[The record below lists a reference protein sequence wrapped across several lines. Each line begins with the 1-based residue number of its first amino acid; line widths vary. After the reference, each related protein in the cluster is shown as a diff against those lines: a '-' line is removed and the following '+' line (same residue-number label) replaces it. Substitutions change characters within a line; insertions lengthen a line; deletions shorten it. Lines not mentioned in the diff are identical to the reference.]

1 MIINQ
6 FLTSDIPRRFNK
18 DFLHERQKRIVTVSG
33 ITKLIFAG
41 LDKAGKTTIFKATM
55 EEMDA
60 NELKNLAPT
69 KAIERHSTNYLDQD
83 FSVWDMGGQI
93 NYRESYLSKPE
104 VFNQTKGMIF
114 VIDIQDIDRLEESYK
129 YFVDILSILKNVDPA
144 PKLYVLFHKYD
155 PEIAGRLKSHF
166 YKAARLFRKADKLTP
181 QKFKFYLT
189 SIYSNSIDLAVK
201 RILFENFEDFEE
213 PSQKLAM
220 KQTQGLADSSSVP
233 QTGGTPPATAKTPP
247 PTTTVTETTSVP
259 QPTTAASASLAQSS
273 KPPAPPPASPKVPPA
288 TIAPEP
294 KTKPVLPPLPEKKG
308 ASSILE
314 ELASEKAAIEA
325 IPSAKKG
332 SIVQTKTAPPVIDE
346 PAEKTDEE
354 ILVDATPTSLFDL
367 SDGIVEKLTEVVAKR
382 MTESEEIVAISI
394 LSQEGEQV
402 LAVGKTDIDYE
413 RLGTLKEVVST
424 LNPKQFYKELA
435 DIEYR
440 GLGHFTLSDFDIYFA
455 RASDDYAIAILAVDV
470 STLMLQNAQRIVD
483 SIRQG
488 LGTMKISEEA
498 EPDAAPEK
506 KDLVS
511 DLRSRLKKLSGL
523 GDLE

>member
-1 MIINQ
+1 M
-6 FLTSDIPRRFNK
+6 
-18 DFLHERQKRIVTVSG
+18 SG

-41 LDKAGKTTIFKATM
+41 LDKAGKTTIYKATM

-60 NELKNLAPT
+60 NELKDLAPT
-69 KAIERHSTNYLDQD
+69 KQIERHSTNYLDQD
-83 FSVWDMGGQI
+83 FSVWDMGGQQ

-104 VFNQTKGMIF
+104 VFNQTKAMIF
-114 VIDIQDIDRLEESYK
+114 VIDIQDIDRLEESYQ
-129 YFVDILSILKNVDPA
+129 YFVDILSILKNVDPS

-220 KQTQGLADSSSVP
+220 KADKPLADSSSVPTASSVP
-233 QTGGTPPATAKTPP
+233 QTGGTPPAAA
-247 PTTTVTETTSVP
+247 TTVTETTTVP
-259 QPTTAASASLAQSS
+259 QPTVATSATLAPSA
-273 KPPAPPPASPKVPPA
+273 KPPAPPPAATKAPPPA
-288 TIAPEP
+288 ATPEP
-294 KTKPVLPPLPEKKG
+294 KTKPVLPPLPKKKA

-332 SIVQTKTAPPVIDE
+332 SDVPVEAAPPVIDE
-346 PAEKTDEE
+346 PVEKTDEQ
-354 ILVDATPTSLFDL
+354 ILEDATPTSLFDL

-402 LAVGKTDIDYE
+402 LAVGKTDMDYE